1 MYKPAVETY
10 CSGEKKFFQNIVSIV
25 SVPGHPRAL
34 MEMYG
39 EINVV
44 FMPANTTSILQPM
57 DQEVI
62 LTFMSYYLRNTF
74 FKGISYIIPFFW
86 WILAE

>member
-1 MYKPAVETY
+1 MALMTSRMVNAFWKVFNLFYQNPSE
-10 CSGEKKFFQNIVSIV
+10 EKKFFQNIVGIV

-34 MEMYG
+34 MEMYN

-44 FMPANTTSILQPM
+44 FMSANTASILQPM

-62 LTFMSYYLRNTF
+62 LTL
-74 FKGISYIIPFFW
+74 II
-86 WILAE
+86 